1 MSVVVTVACPNG
13 FSDMRI
19 IKTVIKAGDSVDVTE
34 AQFKQMKQSNPYVY
48 VEDRKLKLNPG
59 AKEKMKG
66 EVEEWS
72 PIGWYAAQLAKE
84 PKEEE
89 DATEA

>member
-1 MSVVVTVACPNG
+1 MSVIVTVVCPNG

-19 IKTVIKAGDSVDVTE
+19 IKTVINAGDSVYVTE

-48 VEDRKLKLNPG
+48 EQDRKLKLNPG
-59 AKEKMKG
+59 AKEKMQPQA
-66 EVEEWS
+66 EEWA
-72 PIGWYAAQLAKE
+72 PVGWYAAQLAKE